1 VGRRS
6 EQRIALRVPILVRGK
21 DSRGTPFTITA
32 QTYDINA
39 TGASLNGLKGIADV
53 GSKIEIEYQGRK
65 AMYRVQW
72 IGQVGTPR
80 SGHAGVKCLEPGNY
94 IWGVPLTEWT
104 PDTYDPD
111 SAEPQKHAIV
121 PTIESLT
128 NPPPNIERRRFPRV
142 ACRIE
147 ATVLDEL
154 SAMNLPV
161 KVTDI
166 SFGGCFVEMLAPLP
180 VNSFVELTLDT
191 SQGAIHARGKVVA
204 AQTGM
209 GMGIGFTAVSPED
222 FEKLREIA
230 PTAEHREREHSSARP
245 TVAVSL
251 VTVPS
256 NGARASKRASQVAPS
271 TQEVLESILRILL
284 RKGIVSE
291 EEMAEEFEKLIIAKS

>member
-32 QTYDINA
+32 QTHDITA

-94 IWGVPLTEWT
+94 IWGVPLAEWA

-111 SAEPQKHAIV
+111 KAEPHKQAVV
-121 PTIESLT
+121 PSIESLIA
-128 NPPPNIERRRFPRV
+128 PPPNIERRRFPRV

-166 SFGGCFVEMLAPLP
+166 SFGGCYVEMLAPLP
-180 VNSFVELTLDT
+180 VNSSVELSLDT

-209 GMGIGFTAVSPED
+209 GMGIAFTAVSPED

-230 PTAEHREREHSSARP
+230 PVAEQHRERERSSPRP
-245 TVAVSL
+245 ATTVAA
-251 VTVPS
+251 VPS

-291 EEMAEEFEKLIIAKS
+291 EEMAEEFEKLITAKS

>member
-1 VGRRS
+1 MGRRS

-21 DSRGTPFTITA
+21 DSRGSPFRITA
-32 QTYDINA
+32 QTHDITA

-72 IGQVGTPR
+72 IGKIGTPR

-94 IWGVPLTEWT
+94 IWGIPLAEWT

-111 SAEPQKHAIV
+111 TAEPQKRAVI
-121 PTIESLT
+121 PPIESLIA
-128 NPPPNIERRRFPRV
+128 PSPNIERRHFPRV

-147 ATVLDEL
+147 ATVLDER

-166 SFGGCFVEMLAPLP
+166 SFGGCYVEMLAPLP
-180 VNSFVELTLDT
+180 VNSSVELSLDT

-209 GMGIGFTAVSPED
+209 GMGIAFTAVSPED

-230 PTAEHREREHSSARP
+230 PLAEHREREHTNLRP
-245 TVAVSL
+245 ATVV

-256 NGARASKRASQVAPS
+256 NGARAGKRASQVAPS

-284 RKGIVSE
+284 RKGIVNE
-291 EEMAEEFEKLIIAKS
+291 EEMAEEFEKLITAKS

>member
-1 VGRRS
+1 MGRRS

-21 DSRGTPFTITA
+21 DSRGGPFTITA
-32 QTYDINA
+32 QTHDITA

-80 SGHAGVKCLEPGNY
+80 SGQVGIKCLEPGNY
-94 IWGVPLTEWT
+94 IWGVPLAEWT

-111 SAEPQKHAIV
+111 KVQPQNHAAV
-121 PTIESLT
+121 PPIECLIA
-128 NPPPNIERRRFPRV
+128 PPPNIERRRFPRV
-142 ACRIE
+142 SCRIE

-154 SAMNLPV
+154 SAMNLTV

-166 SFGGCFVEMLAPLP
+166 SFGGCYVEMLAPLP
-180 VNSFVELTLDT
+180 VKSSVELTLDT

-209 GMGIGFTAVSPED
+209 GMGIAFTAISPED
-222 FEKLREIA
+222 SEKLREIA
-230 PTAEHREREHSSARP
+230 PTAEHHREWKHSSPP
-245 TVAVSL
+245 TSAVATVS
-251 VTVPS
+251 S
-256 NGARASKRASQVAPS
+256 NGARRSKRASQVAPS
-271 TQEVLESILRILL
+271 TQEVLEAILRILL

-291 EEMAEEFEKLIIAKS
+291 EEMAEEFEKLITSKS

>member
-1 VGRRS
+1 MGRRS

-21 DSRGTPFTITA
+21 DSRGSPFTITA
-32 QTYDINA
+32 QTHDITA

-80 SGHAGVKCLEPGNY
+80 SGHVGVKCLEPGNY
-94 IWGVPLTEWT
+94 IWGVPLAEWT

-111 SAEPQKHAIV
+111 KAEPQKQAVV
-121 PTIESLT
+121 PPIESLIA
-128 NPPPNIERRRFPRV
+128 PPPNIERRRFPRV

-166 SFGGCFVEMLAPLP
+166 SFGGCYVEMLAPLP
-180 VNSFVELTLDT
+180 VNSSVELTLDT

-209 GMGIGFTAVSPED
+209 GMGIAFTASQSGRFRKTSRD
-222 FEKLREIA
+222 
-230 PTAEHREREHSSARP
+230 RP
-245 TVAVSL
+245 DG
-251 VTVPS
+251 
-256 NGARASKRASQVAPS
+256 GASR
-271 TQEVLESILRILL
+271 TGTLESVGRPN
-284 RKGIVSE
+284 R
-291 EEMAEEFEKLIIAKS
+291 